1 MWSTRVDTC
10 MDRDE
15 LQDWLRLTLTPG
27 IGAEKTRRLL
37 AAFGLPAQV
46 LAQNHQA
53 LAEVVGPKLAQA
65 LHHPGPELQDA
76 IDRTWQW
83 LQTPKDHAVQP
94 AVLTLGDPD
103 YPASLLA
110 LEDPPPLI
118 YLLGRMDLWRAAR
131 LNAGDGGHAFPSGAA
146 VAVVGSR
153 NPTPQGA
160 SHAQR
165 FAHALAQ
172 AGVTVVSG
180 LALGVDG
187 AAHQGA
193 LEAQPAHPGL
203 ATLAV
208 VGTGL
213 DRVYPR
219 QHRELAHRISEHGL
233 LISEYPLGTPPLTAN
248 FPRRNRLIAGLSR
261 ATLVIEAALK
271 SGSLI
276 TARLASEQGKDVMA
290 LPGSILSPQARGCHA
305 LIRQGARLVEAP
317 DEVLEE
323 IGWNAT
329 PRMSL
334 AETASK
340 NPKKIADNPAPAR
353 VTHQIDSENPLLR
366 QMGHDPVSLDAL
378 VMRTGLNTA
387 QLQTEL
393 LTLELE
399 GQVLRLPG
407 GRFQRA
413 GLA

>member
-1 MWSTRVDTC
+1 
-10 MDRDE
+10 MDREE
-15 LQDWLRLTLTPG
+15 LQSWLHLTLTPG
-27 IGAEKTRRLL
+27 VGAEKTRRLL
-37 AAFGLPAQV
+37 AAFGLPALV
-46 LAQNHQA
+46 LAQPHDA
-53 LAEVVGPKLAQA
+53 LADVVGPKLAQA
-65 LHHPGPELQDA
+65 LLHPAPELQDA
-76 IDRTWQW
+76 VDRTWQW
-83 LQTPKDHAVQP
+83 LHPPQENTVER

-103 YPASLLA
+103 YPASFLA

-118 YLLGRMDLWRAAR
+118 YLLGRMDLWRAERAR
-131 LNAGDGGHAFPSGAA
+131 TSEGGYAFPSGSA
-146 VAVVGSR
+146 VALVGSR
-153 NPTPQGA
+153 NPTPQGVH
-160 SHAQR
+160 HAQR
-165 FAHALAQ
+165 FAQALAQ

-180 LALGVDG
+180 LALGIDG
-187 AAHQGA
+187 AAHEGA
-193 LEAQPAHPGL
+193 LAAQPAHPGL

-219 QHRELAHRISEHGL
+219 QHRDLAHRICVHGL

-317 DEVLEE
+317 EDVLEE
-323 IGWNAT
+323 IGWGGTSPASAPKVKANNPENIANYQAST
-329 PRMSL
+329 PTQ
-334 AETASK
+334 A
-340 NPKKIADNPAPAR
+340 IF
-353 VTHQIDSENPLLR
+353 DSENPLLK

-378 VMRTGLNTA
+378 VMRTGLDAA

-393 LTLELE
+393 LTLELD
-399 GQVLRLPG
+399 GLVLRLPG
-407 GRFQRA
+407 ARFQRA
-413 GLA
+413 GQA